1 MGFEADLIAQVMPRN
16 EHEAADVDSRSS
28 SARDGNRG
36 ACQKPAIKD
45 LRELWKTLYGKAPFG
60 QIRRSFLIGVIAYRL
75 QEQVWLLKTR
85 KALESLAI
93 YDGPP

>member
-1 MGFEADLIAQVMPRN
+1 MEIG
-16 EHEAADVDSRSS
+16 
-28 SARDGNRG
+28 G
-36 ACQKPAIKD
+36 AIKD
-45 LRELWKTLYGKAPFG
+45 LRERWKTLYGKAPYG
-60 QIRRSFLIGVIAYRL
+60 QIRRSFLIGVIAHRL